1 MEFNE
6 FTQLKKQFENSNV
19 EQNIDIYVSSE
30 GLSSLQYKELL
41 SLFPMEQLDKL
52 ENALDNA

>member
-19 EQNIDIYVSSE
+19 EQKIDIYVSSE